1 MNFIFMAGLTS
12 GNYKPSLWVSISAGK
27 INLSVLL
34 PHETRSPMVETDI
47 SKTGRSVEEKKWD
60 QCRWSITRFLESKY
74 SLQSRN

>member
-12 GNYKPSLWVSISAGK
+12 GNYKLSLWVSISAGK

-47 SKTGRSVEEKKWD
+47 SKTGRSGGRKSGTSGGG
-60 QCRWSITRFLESKY
+60 QLHNF
-74 SLQSRN
+74 